1 MDKKSIAREWF
12 DIAETD
18 LSSAEF
24 LQNMRPVPIEII
36 CYHCQQCAE
45 KYLKGYLSF
54 NGGKI
59 SKSHDLPLLNKLCLQ
74 YDKDFKEINEDCLY
88 LTDCSVVVRYPFN
101 LDLEESDMIIAIKH
115 AQKVKSLVLNKTS

>member
-54 NGGKI
+54 NGEKI

-74 YDKDFKEINEDCLY
+74 YDKDFKKIQEYCLN
-88 LTDCSVVVRYPFN
+88 LTDYSINVRCPFH
-101 LDLEESDMIIAIKH
+101 LDLEKSDMIIAIKH